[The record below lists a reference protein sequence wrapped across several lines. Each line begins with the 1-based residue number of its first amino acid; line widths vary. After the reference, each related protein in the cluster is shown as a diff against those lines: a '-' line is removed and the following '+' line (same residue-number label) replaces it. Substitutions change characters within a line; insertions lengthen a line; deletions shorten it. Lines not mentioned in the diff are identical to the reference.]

1 MTKSLLRDKLIDE
14 FYLFKSNKLLKKLGK
29 NNISNL
35 KNKINIYF
43 KKVENINTFLDGDE
57 ITRYY

>member
-1 MTKSLLRDKLIDE
+1 MIDE
-14 FYLFKSNKLLKKLGK
+14 FYLFKSNKLLGKLGK

-43 KKVENINTFLDGDE
+43 KNVENINTFLDGDK